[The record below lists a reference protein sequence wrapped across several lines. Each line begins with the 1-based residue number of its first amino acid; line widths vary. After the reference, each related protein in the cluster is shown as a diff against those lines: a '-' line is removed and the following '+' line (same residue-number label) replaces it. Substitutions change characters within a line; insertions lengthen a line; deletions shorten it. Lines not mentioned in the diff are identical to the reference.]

1 MRLQSGSKTQGF
13 LLSRSHGQTM
23 GEQIRPVGQLGCV
36 LGEFVIIAHL
46 CHAIAEYGFRIVN
59 EL

>member
-1 MRLQSGSKTQGF
+1 
-13 LLSRSHGQTM
+13 M